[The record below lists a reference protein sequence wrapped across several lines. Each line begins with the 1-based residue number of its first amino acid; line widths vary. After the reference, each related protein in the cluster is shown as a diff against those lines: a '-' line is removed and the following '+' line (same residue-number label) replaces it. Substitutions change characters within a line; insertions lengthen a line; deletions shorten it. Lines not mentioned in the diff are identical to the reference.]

1 MNKKLT
7 VPLIKSGYAKVLI
20 HLFSELGYDPHTLIR
35 QSGLPPDLYQLDGE
49 LLPVEPLRRLLYL
62 LSNQIGVTRFGD
74 LLRLAFR
81 QQMLPDILKKFKQ
94 VETLEDALKNA
105 QGSFSFDSTY
115 VRVGLEQHLGQR
127 WFCRHSTFED
137 HPYFLWS
144 EVFAVLYCIELIRV
158 LTKSNWMPDRIMIQ
172 SYQSDIFQSLLDRPV
187 QLFIRQDK
195 TALLVPED
203 MLRTKVT
210 VPTVFSSQPVPLV
223 EWHTSFTD
231 SVFTAL
237 QPYVKEHVLT
247 VPKAAA
253 LLKLS
258 PRTLQRRLMEEN
270 TSFRQLKDSLMFSAA
285 CELMASGHSLTYIAS
300 QLGYANLSHFSRA
313 FKRISGITPKLYK
326 SSLI

>member
-1 MNKKLT
+1 MNENLT
-7 VPLIKSGYAKVLI
+7 VPLIKSGYAKILI
-20 HLFSELGYDPHTLIR
+20 HLFSEQGIDPHTLIR
-35 QSGLPPDLYQLDGE
+35 QSGLPPDLYQLDSE

-62 LSNQIGVTRFGD
+62 ISNQVGVTRFGD

-94 VETLEDALKNA
+94 VNTLEDALKNA
-105 QGSFSFDSTY
+105 QNCFSFDVTY
-115 VRVGLEQHLGQR
+115 VRVGLEKHLGQR
-127 WFCRHSTFED
+127 WFCRHATFED

-144 EVFAVLYCIELIRV
+144 EVFTVLYSIELIRV
-158 LTKSNWMPDRIMIQ
+158 LTKSDWMPERIMIQ

-187 QLFIRQDK
+187 QLFIRQDR
-195 TALLVPED
+195 TALLVTEEV
-203 MLRTKVT
+203 LQTKIT
-210 VPTVFSSQPVPLV
+210 IPSGFSPQLTPLV
-223 EWHTSFTD
+223 EWHTGFTD

-253 LLKLS
+253 LLKLT
-258 PRTLQRRLMEEN
+258 PRTLQRRLQEEN

-285 CELMASGHSLTYIAS
+285 CELMASGHSLTYIAN
-300 QLGYANLSHFSRA
+300 QLGYANLSQFSRA

-326 SSLI
+326 NSLL